1 MLFTTDDVIASFR
14 SDVADPLRGP
24 ASTPDIDALWKVSD
38 TLRYVNEAANMT
50 AAETRSLQ
58 RTFDF
63 QITAADGPL
72 FRLPTSF
79 EILDIHRAYLNG
91 ARRVITERNLGFPQM
106 GVWDY
111 DTLIGTGDTWVTQ
124 SGSPLYFTR
133 EYRGGYL
140 RLLPIPNGDDVVTI
154 TATVAPQNLSLGQP
168 LPFDN
173 YRDIQ
178 LVILWMKKMAYAK
191 QDVDTF
197 DEGKSSGYEAEFQR
211 RALDR
216 RYEAERL
223 RRPAGTVA
231 FSW

>member
-24 ASTPDIDALWKVSD
+24 AATPDIDALWKVSD
-38 TLRYVNEAANMT
+38 TLRYINEAANIT

-63 QITAADGPL
+63 PFTALGGPL
-72 FRLPTSF
+72 YRLPTSF
-79 EILDIHRAYLNG
+79 EILDIHRMYLNG
-91 ARRVITERNLGFPQM
+91 ARYALTEQNLGSPHI
-106 GVWDY
+106 GLWDY
-111 DTLIGTGDTWVTQ
+111 DELLGTGDVWTTQ
-124 SGSPLYFTR
+124 TGTPRYFTR
-133 EYRGGYL
+133 EYRAGYL
-140 RLLPIPNGDDVVTI
+140 RLLPIPTADDYVTI

-178 LVILWMKKMAYAK
+178 LVLLWMKKMAYAK

-197 DEGKSSGYEAEFQR
+197 DAGRSDSYATEFER
-211 RALDR
+211 RALER

>member
-24 ASTPDIDALWKVSD
+24 ADLPDIDALWKIGD
-38 TLRYVNEAANMT
+38 TLRYLNEAANVT

-58 RTFDF
+58 RTFDLT
-63 QITAADGPL
+63 ITAADGPL
-72 FRLPTSF
+72 FKLPGSF
-79 EILDIHRAYLNG
+79 ELLDIHRMYLNG
-91 ARRVITERNLGFPQM
+91 SRRVLTERNLNEANY

-111 DTLIGTGDTWVTQ
+111 DVLIGSGDVWATRTGT
-124 SGSPLYFTR
+124 PLHFTR
-133 EYRGGYL
+133 EYRSGYL
-140 RLLPIPNGDDVVTI
+140 RLLPIPVVDDVVTI
-154 TATVAPQNLSLGQP
+154 IATVAPQNLGLGQP
-168 LPFDN
+168 LPFDS

-197 DEGKSSGYEAEFQR
+197 DEGKSKSYESEFQR

>member
-24 ASTPDIDALWKVSD
+24 AATPDVDALWKITD
-38 TLRYVNEAANMT
+38 TLRYLNEASSIT
-50 AAETRSLQ
+50 ASETRSLQ

-63 QITAADGPL
+63 PIVAANGPM
-72 FRLPTSF
+72 FKLPTSF
-79 EILDIHRAYLNG
+79 ELLDVHRAYLNT
-91 ARRVITERNLGFPQM
+91 AHIDLHEHSLIAPHRPI
-106 GVWDY
+106 WDY
-111 DTLIGTGDTWVTQ
+111 NQLVERGDIWATKTGT
-124 SGSPLYFTR
+124 PRFFNR
-133 EYRGGYL
+133 EYQRGYL
-140 RLLPIPNGDDVVTI
+140 RLEPIPLTDDVLTI
-154 TATVAPQNLSLGQP
+154 TATIGPQSVGLGQP
-168 LPFDN
+168 LLFDN

-178 LVILWMKKMAYAK
+178 LVLLWMKKMAYAK

-197 DEGKSSGYEAEFQR
+197 DEGKSQSYEAEFLK

-223 RRPAGTVA
+223 RRPSGTVA